1 MSTYRVGIVGLR
13 GIAAGP
19 IKENPPY
26 PLGRQITTSH
36 ASCLALMPEVEVVA
50 YCDMDETLL
59 TDFNN
64 NWGETW
70 PNAKP
75 YVNFDK

>member
-1 MSTYRVGIVGLR
+1 MRKYRVGIVGLR

-19 IKENPPY
+19 TNTRSTGQKTPPY
-26 PLGRQITTSH
+26 PLSRQIVTGH

-64 NWGETW
+64 N
-70 PNAKP
+70 
-75 YVNFDK
+75 